1 MAFKAYKA
9 VGLGLFLLVS
19 LYGNVGCLWVLFDML
34 EEEMGSINRQNDW
47 VMEESVMPILHLE
60 ACSTETDQD
69 LRPCFSQPQLRQGR
83 SFSLPTLPFQEA
95 NRYAVVGIISSS

>member
-1 MAFKAYKA
+1 MIEQGWEPKRPTLPKRCSPPHNA
-9 VGLGLFLLVS
+9 VGVGLFLLVS

-47 VMEESVMPILHLE
+47 AMEESVMPILHLE

-69 LRPCFSQPQLRQGR
+69 LRP
-83 SFSLPTLPFQEA
+83 
-95 NRYAVVGIISSS
+95 